1 MHFVFLDSLL
11 FTTHQMVLL
20 CTYLNTV
27 GCNSLRFISNFS
39 PLFVFSP
46 LGFTYSPKC
55 YVIIRT
61 PDNVVIMAREEMG
74 REKWERWLVI
84 RKEAEII

>member
-1 MHFVFLDSLL
+1 
-11 FTTHQMVLL
+11 MVLL
-20 CTYLNTV
+20 CTYLKYSGAVTV
-27 GCNSLRFISNFS
+27 YVNISNFS

-61 PDNVVIMAREEMG
+61 PDNVVIIAREEMD

-84 RKEAEII
+84 RKEVEII

>member
-1 MHFVFLDSLL
+1 
-11 FTTHQMVLL
+11 MVLL
-20 CTYLNTV
+20 CTNLNTE
-27 GCNSLRFISNFS
+27 GCNDLRFISNFS

-46 LGFTYSPKC
+46 LGFIYSPKC

-61 PDNVVIMAREEMG
+61 PDNVVIIAREEME

-84 RKEAEII
+84 RKEVEII